1 MTNHFHSSESH
12 VLVCI
17 WERASS
23 SQVVESTHHFKS
35 QKRRKGNSWWNA
47 ISSGPPCID
56 SEKWFYPPGGP
67 LKENPTRYEQ
77 FYTLWAFL
85 SHSTHHQWLPQIPK
99 EEKEILGGVKEIA
112 RERVLR
118 NQKKRKKSFEVFFK
132 TEERCQPGKRVVCIK
147 RQNSKVTNLPLHC
160 CHILKQIR
168 LHRKDV
174 LTLMEPENK
183 QENYFYEQ
191 QQREKYER
199 PLTHSHLVGS
209 NLSTVHT
216 MLKAIVATNTVALNE
231 FIQTHSKL

>member
-23 SQVVESTHHFKS
+23 SQVVESTRHFKS

-77 FYTLWAFL
+77 FYTLWTFM
-85 SHSTHHQWLPQIPK
+85 SHSAHHQWPLQIPK
-99 EEKEILGGVKEIA
+99 KREEILGGFKEREEIA

-118 NQKKRKKSFEVFFK
+118 IQKKRKALKCSLKLKKDVS
-132 TEERCQPGKRVVCIK
+132 RVVCMK
-147 RQNSKVTNLPLHC
+147 MQNTKVTNLSSLYC
-160 CHILKQIR
+160 CHIQ
-168 LHRKDV
+168 RK
-174 LTLMEPENK
+174 
-183 QENYFYEQ
+183 
-191 QQREKYER
+191 
-199 PLTHSHLVGS
+199 
-209 NLSTVHT
+209 
-216 MLKAIVATNTVALNE
+216 
-231 FIQTHSKL
+231 

>member
-1 MTNHFHSSESH
+1 M
-12 VLVCI
+12 I
-17 WERASS
+17 
-23 SQVVESTHHFKS
+23 
-35 QKRRKGNSWWNA
+35 
-47 ISSGPPCID
+47 
-56 SEKWFYPPGGP
+56 GG
-67 LKENPTRYEQ
+67 
-77 FYTLWAFL
+77 F
-85 SHSTHHQWLPQIPK
+85 
-99 EEKEILGGVKEIA
+99 KEIA
-112 RERVLR
+112 REQVLR
-118 NQKKRKKSFEVFFK
+118 IQKKRKKSFEVFFK

-160 CHILKQIR
+160 WHILKQIR

-183 QENYFYEQ
+183 QENYFSGQ